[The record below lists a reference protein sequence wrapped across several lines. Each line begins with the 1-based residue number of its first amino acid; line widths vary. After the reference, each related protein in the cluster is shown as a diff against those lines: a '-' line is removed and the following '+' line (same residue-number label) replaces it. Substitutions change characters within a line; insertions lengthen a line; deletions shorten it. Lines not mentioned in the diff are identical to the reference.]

1 MSYVRSIEQSNC
13 CRRSETYTY
22 TCVSIYIEFET
33 MLEIADSIMSSVFSI
48 NAAPLFTKKPTD
60 ERRGR

>member
-1 MSYVRSIEQSNC
+1 M
-13 CRRSETYTY
+13 
-22 TCVSIYIEFET
+22 EFET